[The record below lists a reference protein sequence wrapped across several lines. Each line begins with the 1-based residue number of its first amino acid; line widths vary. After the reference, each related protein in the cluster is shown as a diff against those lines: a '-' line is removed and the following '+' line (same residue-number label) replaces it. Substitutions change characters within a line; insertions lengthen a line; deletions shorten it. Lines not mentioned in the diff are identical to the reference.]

1 MVNSDNDRLFE
12 EMALSITKL
21 DKARA
26 EQLAIEAIEN
36 EVNLYTVIDTGF
48 GEGIRR
54 AGELWEQGE
63 FFLPELM
70 MSAEIMKTVMGR
82 IIPQLEKQHN
92 QVSESTRIVIGT
104 VQGDIHDIGKTLVA
118 TMMQAS
124 GFDVVDLGADVSH
137 EKFIDTAIRESA
149 HMICMSALLTTTMV
163 GQRTVIETLDR
174 RGLRKNFLVMV
185 GGAPVTGHWAAEIG
199 ADCFASNAVS
209 AVSIAR
215 SQLSK
220 Q

>member
-1 MVNSDNDRLFE
+1 MSNNESDRVFE
-12 EMALSITKL
+12 EMALSITRL
-21 DKARA
+21 DKVRA
-26 EQLAIEAIEN
+26 EQLAIHAIE
-36 EVNLYTVIDTGF
+36 EEIDLYSVIDSGF

-82 IIPQLEKQHN
+82 IIPHLEKQKT
-92 QVSESTRIVIGT
+92 QVKENTRIVIGT

-124 GFDVVDLGADVSH
+124 GFEVIDLGADVSH
-137 EKFIDTAIRESA
+137 ETFIDTAVKESA
-149 HMICMSALLTTTMV
+149 RMICMSALLTTTMV
-163 GQRTVIETLDR
+163 GQQSVIETLER

-185 GGAPVTGHWAAEIG
+185 GGAPVTNHWATEIG

-209 AVSIAR
+209 AVSVAR
-215 SQLSK
+215 STLSG